1 MDHQTAPRSNS
12 FPATRD
18 MATYTEVFSGVAA
31 MSPTTMTWEANDR
44 PRSAFIEFVT
54 SSYFPVLGIAPSAG
68 RWFDAAY
75 DLVGAGNYA
84 VVSHRT
90 WRTQFGADPEVI
102 GRSVR
107 PGWTAGHGHRRR
119 SRGVQR
125 QLRGAGDRLLA
136 VRFHRSAS
144 AVRSV
149 SRTLS
154 DVKTTG
160 ATLGRGWRQASPSPR
175 RREQWMRSRRDL
187 PTSSLP

>member
-1 MDHQTAPRSNS
+1 
-12 FPATRD
+12 
-18 MATYTEVFSGVAA
+18 

-107 PGWTAGHGHRRR
+107 LGGQPVTVIGVGPEGFNGSYVAPVTDFWLSVFIGRRR
-119 SRGVQR
+119 RCV
-125 QLRGAGDRLLA
+125 
-136 VRFHRSAS
+136 
-144 AVRSV
+144 
-149 SRTLS
+149 
-154 DVKTTG
+154 
-160 ATLGRGWRQASPSPR
+160 PC
-175 RREQWMRSRRDL
+175 RE
-187 PTSSLP
+187 P